1 MIIALYQLAHQADYR
16 SSFLFVLPTDA
27 CFGST
32 PGIYQAEVLPIA
44 VRSKVMGVTGAASL
58 AIIAGFSESAPMAF
72 VTIKHNC
79 ESNRETK
86 RGERKKRISTDFQY
100 FTSQ

>member
-1 MIIALYQLAHQADYR
+1 MIIALYPQAHQADCR
-16 SSFLFVLPTDA
+16 SSFLFVFQQTDA

-58 AIIAGFSESAPMAF
+58 AIIAGFSEAAPMAF

-79 ESNRETK
+79 T
-86 RGERKKRISTDFQY
+86 
-100 FTSQ
+100 

>member
-1 MIIALYQLAHQADYR
+1 MIIALYPQAHQADCR
-16 SSFLFVLPTDA
+16 SFFFLFVFPTDA

-32 PGIYQAEVLPIA
+32 PGIYQAEILPIA

-58 AIIAGFSESAPMAF
+58 AIIAGFSEAAPMAF

-79 ESNRETK
+79 T
-86 RGERKKRISTDFQY
+86 
-100 FTSQ
+100 